1 MTEHSKYSVSART
14 FLRVFKQCGVE
25 FVTTV
30 PDMLQIA
37 LHQML
42 DRGDT
47 GIKVVHC
54 TTEDQ
59 AIETAAG
66 LYAGGRNAAVL
77 VQNQGFYAGINS
89 LRALGLDAR
98 VPLFFVIGQFGR
110 EFSNLGGDPRQSQ
123 RRMVRMLEP
132 LLEMLEVP
140 YWRLEGPED
149 IPNIERA
156 WRASRER
163 SGPSV
168 LIVGHFIGW
177 DNETIDQGVN
187 SDEHARSLQRA

>member
-1 MTEHSKYSVSART
+1 MTDHSKHSVSAQT
-14 FLRVFKQCGVE
+14 FLGVFKKCGIE
-25 FVTTV
+25 YVTTV

-66 LYAGGRNAAVL
+66 LYAGGRSAVVL

-89 LRALGLDAR
+89 LRALGLDSK

-110 EFSNLGGDPRQSQ
+110 EFSNLGEDPRKSQ
-123 RRMVRMLEP
+123 RLMVRMLEP
-132 LLEMLEVP
+132 LLDTLEVP
-140 YWRLEGPED
+140 YWRLEGQEN
-149 IPNIERA
+149 IPNIELA
-156 WRASRER
+156 WRASREL
-163 SGPSV
+163 SGPAA

-177 DNETIDQGVN
+177 DNETIDRGV
-187 SDEHARSLQRA
+187 SSHEHA